1 MQKKDAEKELVNEKI
16 LKDQKKAKIEKE
28 VRELMDEHKELLRRR
43 QKSLNQLNLYEARDR
58 KQK

>member
-28 VRELMDEHKELLRRR
+28 VRELMDEHKELNWFKDFCLLR
-43 QKSLNQLNLYEARDR
+43 KSSLCSSVN
-58 KQK
+58 